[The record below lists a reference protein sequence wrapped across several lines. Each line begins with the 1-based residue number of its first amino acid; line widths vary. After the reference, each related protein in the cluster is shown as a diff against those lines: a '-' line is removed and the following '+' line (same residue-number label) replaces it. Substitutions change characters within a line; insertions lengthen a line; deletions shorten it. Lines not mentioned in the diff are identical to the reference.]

1 MAAVEAPAGYALG
14 DTLRT
19 ARQARGMTQ
28 RDVATALGVKQASV
42 QLWESGATKPQPD
55 RLPRLAETLHLPY
68 ELLRDVVLGQP
79 SQFSPEVEGLAMRL
93 EAVDGRMRRAVSAM
107 LDAYLAGG
115 E

>member
-1 MAAVEAPAGYALG
+1 MATVDTPAGYTLG

-19 ARQARGMTQ
+19 ARQTRGLTQ
-28 RDVATALGVKQASV
+28 RDVAAAMGIKQASV
-42 QLWESGATKPQPD
+42 QLWEAGETKPSVE
-55 RLPRLAETLHLPY
+55 RLPLLAETLHLPY

-93 EAVDGRMRRAVSAM
+93 EAVDGRVRRAMAAF
-107 LDAYLAGG
+107 LDAYLAG